1 MGLALFTLIGFPAIG
16 MVLIRAFTEEP
27 VTIMGR
33 YSVALWKQLAVGV
46 PLGLVLGFA
55 AWGIVSMP
63 FMESIRSKYSK
74 LIAKFGLGWNEIL
87 FVSFCAGFGE
97 ELLFRGSLQY
107 LLGIWTTAIIFV
119 ALHGYINPRDWRI
132 SVYGL
137 FMTLA
142 IASLGYATE
151 HIGIWSAVV
160 AHTIIDII
168 LFRFLVNK
176 GEKLLAEEKEANHNP
191 WDDLDGGNSEEKSEI
206 HEYTH

>member
-1 MGLALFTLIGFPAIG
+1 
-16 MVLIRAFTEEP
+16 
-27 VTIMGR
+27 
-33 YSVALWKQLAVGV
+33 
-46 PLGLVLGFA
+46 
-55 AWGIVSMP
+55 
-63 FMESIRSKYSK
+63 

-176 GEKLLAEEKEANHNP
+176 GEKLLAEEKESDNDS
-191 WDDLDGGNSEEKSEI
+191 WDELDESDSGEKTEM
-206 HEYTH
+206 HEHLH